1 MYCWQQLYVTSIAN
15 INHKAPPKCIMYG
28 ESKSEPGRHVKYDL
42 GTTTSAYESQVINE
56 VAVGMLGVMPTL
68 SVEVSSSLTAI
79 PADAQPKIKF
89 KVLATRILMPA
100 TSEQVQ
106 YLSLNGDWTAQS

>member
-1 MYCWQQLYVTSIAN
+1 
-15 INHKAPPKCIMYG
+15 MYG
-28 ESKSEPGRHVKYDL
+28 ESESEPGRHVKYDL
-42 GTTTSAYESQVINE
+42 GTITSAYESQVINE
-56 VAVGMLGVMPTL
+56 VAVGMLGLMPTL
-68 SVEVSSSLTAI
+68 SVEVSSSLTDAV
-79 PADAQPKIKF
+79 PADEQPKITF